1 MKGEKYSMI
10 KSRLKSILSAVVAVV
25 LTSTCAV
32 SVSAAAQKVEYNPSE
47 SYKNSS
53 YYNKLMSVELTGDNA
68 KDIVNIAKSQVGYHE
83 GALSGNSSGS
93 NNITEYGRWFGNQG
107 TAWCNM
113 FVSWCAY
120 VAGVDVSV
128 FPKLTGASNSY
139 FSTMANVGAQRF
151 SFSSGRSLKPGDLIF
166 VCADGGYGC
175 IDHIGLVVDV
185 DDTAIYTVEGNL
197 SDSVKA
203 CSYSVDSGYSSYYH
217 ARINYV
223 ARPNYEDNL
232 PTAKDITDATSVKIA
247 DNTVYAVYDA
257 KVTEKE
263 AISLSN
269 NSLAVVENGKDI
281 KAILSLIENGVFDEY
296 YVSTEDGIK
305 VLTKTGK
312 ITEPSENLK
321 TGFVTKIK
329 TEELTPVNA
338 AAMNNK
344 RYEVYDLSVSY
355 SEAKAIAKAK
365 GGSLAVVDNA
375 DKAMLLSFLL
385 KDSDMYYTGTVGSK
399 KALSALEDL
408 FDGEKLTDSNIV
420 AIKGGEFGKL
430 TVAKSFDKTNSIGL
444 IVEYDDTE
452 KVTITYDANGG
463 ENSPMEKITEKDEA
477 TVVTGVAPTKE
488 GKEFKGWSYSQK
500 AKEIDFYPYETI
512 AITENT
518 TLYAVWR

>member
-1 MKGEKYSMI
+1 MI
-10 KSRLKSILSAVVAVV
+10 KSRLKSIISAVVAVV
-25 LTSTCAV
+25 LMSTCAV

-53 YYNKLMSVELTGDNA
+53 YYSKLMSVELTGDNA
-68 KDIVNIAKSQVGYHE
+68 KDIVNVAKSQVGYHE
-83 GALSGNSSGS
+83 GSLSGNTDSS

-107 TAWCNM
+107 SAWCNM

-128 FPKLTGASNSY
+128 LPKLTSATNSY
-139 FSTMANVGAQRF
+139 YSTMASVGAQRF

-175 IDHIGLVVDV
+175 IDHIGLVADV
-185 DDTAIYTVEGNL
+185 DDTTIYTVEGNL

-203 CSYSVDSGYSSYYH
+203 CEYSVSSGYSSYYH

-269 NSLAVVENGKDI
+269 NSLAVAENDKDI
-281 KAILSLIENGVFDEY
+281 KTILSLVKDGVFDEY
-296 YVSTEDGIK
+296 YISTEDGVK
-305 VLTKTGK
+305 VLNKKGK
-312 ITEPSENLK
+312 ITEPSQNLK

-329 TEELTPVNA
+329 ANEVVPVNA
-338 AAMNNK
+338 ASLNNT

-365 GGSLAVVDNA
+365 GGALAVVENA
-375 DKAMLLSFLL
+375 DKAMMLSFLL
-385 KDSDMYYTGTVGSK
+385 KDSDMYYTGTTGSK
-399 KALSALEDL
+399 KALDSLESL
-408 FDGEKLTDSNIV
+408 FADEKLTDYNIV
-420 AIKGGEFGKL
+420 AVKGGEFGKL
-430 TVAKSFDKTNSIGL
+430 AVAKSFDKTHSTGF

-452 KVTITYDANGG
+452 KVTVTYDANGG
-463 ENSPMEKITEKDEA
+463 ENAPIEKIAEKGEEV
-477 TVVTGVAPTKE
+477 VVTGAVPTKE
-488 GKEFKGWSYSQK
+488 GKEFKGWSYSRR

-512 AITENT
+512 SPAENT